1 MTPERFAQLAEAY
14 GGHLHR
20 WPRAEQAEAQ
30 ALLDAGDASLLEV
43 LHQARWLDGQLD
55 GYQLAPVDPALAR
68 QIRQSFPQRQ
78 SFWARYAGW
87 LSPAGFVGVGIA
99 GVAAGILV
107 ASLSVPLPMLGPEV
121 LPSVFDQGDAEV
133 VFTVN
138 VEESEQ

>member
-55 GYQLAPVDPALAR
+55 GYQLA
-68 QIRQSFPQRQ
+68 QIGR
-78 SFWARYAGW
+78 AH
-87 LSPAGFVGVGIA
+87 V
-99 GVAAGILV
+99 
-107 ASLSVPLPMLGPEV
+107 
-121 LPSVFDQGDAEV
+121 
-133 VFTVN
+133 
-138 VEESEQ
+138 